1 MTSPTPDILTT
12 LRAEHEVI
20 RALQELLLETEGAGG
35 TRAQLWFRLQ
45 RELYGHALAEEE
57 AVYDRLARIDSTA
70 DLAAH
75 SIEEHRAIEELLK
88 QLDHIGFDQPQW
100 KATLERLVHMSNH
113 HLAEEEQELF
123 PWAGRVL
130 SDAERA
136 SVAQDYRDAKQRIL
150 AEADDRLRA
159 TTRTGVDERTYESS
173 SLDALKQLVRDRGMT
188 PEGHTR
194 SELISMLRDS
204 PGTDAHH

>member
-75 SIEEHRAIEELLK
+75 SIEEHRALEEMLQ

-100 KATLERLVHMSNH
+100 MATLKRLVHMSNH
-113 HLAEEEQELF
+113 HLDEEEEEFF
-123 PWAGRVL
+123 PWVGRVL
-130 SDAERA
+130 SDPQRRKLAR
-136 SVAQDYRDAKQRIL
+136 DYREAKQRIL
-150 AEADDRLRA
+150 AEADEMLA
-159 TTRTGVDERTYESS
+159 STTATGVDQRTYESRT
-173 SLDALKQLVRDRGMT
+173 LDALKQAVREQGMS

-204 PGTDAHH
+204 PGTDAHN